1 LHKTPDTLERWN
13 PAVPAALDEIIRK
26 AQAKKCKQRYQTARE
41 LGEDLTRL
49 KQQLS
54 SGPTPTVA
62 VAAAL
67 RRPAISVPI
76 VLCVI
81 AAILLGIMLYR
92 RNARIHWA
100 REQAIPEIIEL
111 TQSNYP
117 AAFALAEEA
126 EKYIPNEPRLAR
138 LWPDMSRPVTIH
150 TTPEGADIY
159 IKPYR

>member
-1 LHKTPDTLERWN
+1 
-13 PAVPAALDEIIRK
+13 
-26 AQAKKCKQRYQTARE
+26 
-41 LGEDLTRL
+41 
-49 KQQLS
+49 
-54 SGPTPTVA
+54 
-62 VAAAL
+62 
-67 RRPAISVPI
+67 
-76 VLCVI
+76 
-81 AAILLGIMLYR
+81 MLYR

-126 EKYIPNEPRLAR
+126 EKYIPNEPHLAR